1 MSGDRSRIFDPS
13 HPFLI
18 VRRNAASVAILKDAL
33 LNVQLSFK
41 ARGLLG
47 ALLCLPEGATLR
59 FDRVLKLSEVDGRD
73 AIRSG
78 LRDLQRAGHL
88 EIVQERDGSG
98 RFGRTVWYVSDASPM
113 ALEVSQTPRR
123 GIPGSGKS
131 VSGEKARG
139 TGFPFSVDPP
149 CSSSSLESKTTTTT
163 PAANEIS
170 GLASGEQA
178 QSIDAITFP
187 PQLVSM
193 NRDLVTRMVQPCPE
207 AAQALLDELA
217 GAMECGAVKSS
228 PAGYLRSLVK
238 AQMDGKFQPDRGLAI
253 ARRRAK
259 DMQSPLPAPSLGARG
274 LEIAR
279 KNLREI
285 GELWSKAT

>member
-1 MSGDRSRIFDPS
+1 MSGERSRIFDPS
-13 HPFLI
+13 HPFVL

-59 FDRVLKLSEVDGRD
+59 FDRVLKLSEMDGRD

-88 EIVQERDGSG
+88 EIVQERDGCG
-98 RFGRTVWYVSDASPM
+98 RFGRTVWYVSDVSPM

-123 GIPGSGKS
+123 GIPGSGKP
-131 VSGEKARG
+131 VSGEKARE
-139 TGFPFSVDPP
+139 TGFPFPADPP
-149 CSSSSLESKTTTTT
+149 CSSSSLESKTTTTA

-170 GLASGEQA
+170 GLASGGQA
-178 QSIDAITFP
+178 RSIDAITFP

-193 NRDLVTRMVQPCPE
+193 NRDLVTSMVRQCPE
-207 AAQALLDELA
+207 AAQALVDELA
-217 GAMECGAVKSS
+217 GAIECGAVKSS

-238 AQMDGKFQPDRGLAI
+238 AQMEGKFQPDRGLAI

-259 DMQSPLPAPSLGARG
+259 AMQSPLPTPSLGARG

>member
-1 MSGDRSRIFDPS
+1 MSGERSRIFDPS
-13 HPFLI
+13 HPFVL

-33 LNVQLSFK
+33 LNAQLSFK

-47 ALLCLPEGATLR
+47 ALLCLPEGVTLR
-59 FDRVLKLSEVDGRD
+59 FDSVLKLSEVDGRD

-78 LRDLQRAGHL
+78 LRDLRRAGHL
-88 EIVQERDGSG
+88 QIVQERDGSG

-113 ALEVSQTPRR
+113 ELEVGQTPHH
-123 GIPGSGKS
+123 GMSGSGKS
-131 VSGEKARG
+131 VSGEKAPE
-139 TGFPFSVDPP
+139 TGFPVPVDPP
-149 CSSSSLESKTTTTT
+149 CSSSSLELKTTTT
-163 PAANEIS
+163 PPVASEMS
-170 GLASGEQA
+170 GSASDRQT
-178 QSIDAITFP
+178 QSIDTIAFP

-217 GAMECGAVKSS
+217 GAIECGAVRSS

-238 AQMDGKFQPDRGLAI
+238 AQMEGKFQPDRGLAI

-259 DMQSPLPAPSLGARG
+259 DMQLPLPTPSLGARG

>member
-1 MSGDRSRIFDPS
+1 MSGQRSRIFDPS
-13 HPFLI
+13 HRFVL

-47 ALLCLPEGATLR
+47 ALVCLPEGAALQ
-59 FDRVLKLSEVDGRD
+59 FDRVLNLSDVDGRD

-78 LRDLQRAGHL
+78 LRELQRAGHL
-88 EIVQERDGSG
+88 QIVQERDGSG

-113 ALEVSQTPRR
+113 ELEVGQTPRH
-123 GIPGSGKS
+123 GMAGSGKP
-131 VSGEKARG
+131 VTGENRPKA
-139 TGFPFSVDPP
+139 GFPVPVDPP

-163 PAANEIS
+163 PTASEMS
-170 GLASGEQA
+170 GFAPGGQA

-187 PQLVSM
+187 PQLASM
-193 NRDLVTRMVQPCPE
+193 NPDLVARMVQQCPE

-217 GAMECGAVKSS
+217 GAIECGAVKSS
-228 PAGYLRSLVK
+228 AAGYLRSLVK
-238 AQMDGKFQPDRGLAI
+238 AQMEGKFQPDRGLAI
-253 ARRRAK
+253 ARRRTNITGSAT
-259 DMQSPLPAPSLGARG
+259 STPSLGARG
-274 LEIAR
+274 MEIAR

-285 GELWSKAT
+285 SELWSKSI